1 MREKFSEYKTLM
13 KYGFHPRGQTLI
25 FGSLTRLL
33 LELFSSVMFHASF
46 WYPFWMM
53 GWNPSFWTL

>member
-1 MREKFSEYKTLM
+1 M
-13 KYGFHPRGQTLI
+13 KYDFHPRGQPLI

-33 LELFSSVMFHASF
+33 LELFSCLKFHASF

-53 GWNPSFWTL
+53 G